1 MKIRS
6 LLLLALLAIIVGC
19 SGGSDDSVLATV
31 GDREITASYYE
42 DRLGKLKQDELPT
55 KDGEVLDTALMEGKQ
70 RFLEIMIDKELMAL
84 KAEQLGFG
92 KSDRIESL
100 NTAVTEVKAG
110 VIMQQ
115 ELIFDPAQIVSQAEI
130 DDYYSNLQYKR
141 NFHFILCNFEDDALS
156 AREEILSGGLWED
169 VADKYNDGS
178 RGPNNDYSVTFE
190 YGKAQDKFEKALFG
204 AEVGEVTM
212 PVPTVYGWWVLR
224 LNTIEENRVP
234 ELDEQYSDR
243 IRQTLVARKVNL
255 GRQDFVQASREKHG
269 FHMDEAALWII
280 FQGLPEKDEPYLNPD
295 TNKPTPRESLKPLDI
310 DVEDLDKEFYRC
322 QFDLSEE
329 PEVWTVG
336 DYKSL
341 YDGLNVFQRPKRS
354 KLLNGIKFEI
364 CQEMIDKQLLISESR
379 ERGYN
384 QHPEVFAEVKKRTEE
399 MMVNKL
405 FEEVVVIDEI
415 VTPEEVEAF
424 WTENSEIFVNRE
436 TGEQMGLDEARNSIG
451 EHIKSLRKDAMLRE
465 LIVQWRDE
473 FGVEI
478 NEEALMKTA
487 SWAVLVP
494 LEDSPVAGP
503 PAPPTH

>member
-6 LLLLALLAIIVGC
+6 LLLLALLAIIAGC
-19 SGGSDDSVLATV
+19 SGGSDDSVIATV

-42 DRLGKLKQDELPT
+42 DRLGNLKQNELPT
-55 KDGEVLDTALMEGKQ
+55 KDGEILDTALMEGKQ
-70 RFLEIMIDKELMAL
+70 RFLEIIIDKELMAL

-92 KSDRIESL
+92 KTDRIESL
-100 NTAVTEVKAG
+100 NTAVTEFKAG
-110 VIMQQ
+110 EIMHQ
-115 ELIFDPAQIVSQAEI
+115 ELVVDPSQNVSQAEI
-130 DDYYSNLQYKR
+130 DDYYSKLQHKR
-141 NFHFILCNFEDDALS
+141 NFHFILCNFEDDALK
-156 AREEILSGGLWED
+156 AREEILAGGLWED

-190 YGKAQDKFEKALFG
+190 YGRAQDKFEKALFS
-204 AEVGEVTM
+204 AEVGEVTL

-224 LNTIEENRVP
+224 LNTIEDNRVP
-234 ELDEQYSDR
+234 ELDEQYITR

-255 GRQDFVQASREKHG
+255 GRDAFVQASIEKHG
-269 FHMDEAALWII
+269 FQMDEAALWII

-322 QFDLSEE
+322 QFDLSED
-329 PEVWTVG
+329 PEIMTIG

-341 YDGLNVFQRPKRS
+341 YDGLNVFQRPKKS
-354 KLLNGIKFEI
+354 KLLNGVKLDI
-364 CQEMIDKQLLISESR
+364 CEKLIYKRLLISESL

-384 QHPEVFAEVKKRTEE
+384 QHPAVFAEVKKRTEE

-405 FEEVVVIDEI
+405 FEEVIVIDEI
-415 VTPEEVEAF
+415 VSPEEVEAY
-424 WTENSEIFVNRE
+424 WAENSEIFVNRD
-436 TGEQMGLDEARNSIG
+436 TGEQLDLDTARSSVG
-451 EHIKSLRKDAMLRE
+451 EYIRSQRKDVMLRD
-465 LIVQWRDE
+465 LIAEWRDE

-478 NEEALMKTA
+478 NEKALMKTA

-494 LEDSPVAGP
+494 LDNSPVAGP
-503 PAPPTH
+503 PTPPTH